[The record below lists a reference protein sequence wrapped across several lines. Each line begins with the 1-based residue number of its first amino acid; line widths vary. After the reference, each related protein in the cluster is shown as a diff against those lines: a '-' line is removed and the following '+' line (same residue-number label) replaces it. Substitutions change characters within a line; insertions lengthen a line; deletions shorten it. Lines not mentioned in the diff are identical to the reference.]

1 MGYAILYSSCYTCG
15 KVISYNPHRVPSIR
29 DNQGARQP
37 LCRECI
43 EKANPV
49 RKANGL
55 PEITILPD
63 AYEPIS
69 EYEL

>member
-1 MGYAILYSSCYTCG
+1 MGYAMVYSPCCSCRKLIG
-15 KVISYNPHRVPSIR
+15 YNPHRVPSVR
-29 DNQGARQP
+29 DGQGVRQP
-37 LCRECI
+37 VCRECI

-49 RKANGL
+49 RKARGL

-63 AYEPIS
+63 AYKPIS